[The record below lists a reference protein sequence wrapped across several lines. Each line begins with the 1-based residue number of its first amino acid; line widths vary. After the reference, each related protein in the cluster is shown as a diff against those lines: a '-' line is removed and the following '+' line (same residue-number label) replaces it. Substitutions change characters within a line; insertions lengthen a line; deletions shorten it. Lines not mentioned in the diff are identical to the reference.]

1 MPALPPSVGRI
12 SVLVADDDEPLRDAL
27 CDLIILE
34 DGLELVGSA
43 ADADGA
49 VELASAHTPD
59 VAIVDVRMP
68 GGGTTACR
76 QIRIS
81 SPQTRVVAYSAY
93 EDRKTVLEML
103 RAGAS
108 GFLVKGTS
116 AAEILDGIRRAARG
130 QSALSAE
137 VTGQVVGELSARLD
151 RAEVQAAQERDRVQR
166 IRAALEGQVIRMVFQ
181 PIRDL
186 RSRRTVGLEAL
197 ARFQANPP
205 RPPDAWFAEARA
217 VGMGIELEVE
227 AVRRAIEEIDRLP
240 LGAYLS
246 VNLSPETAVSPV
258 LSDVLAGTPSDRI
271 VLEIT
276 EHAPVHDYESLQEA
290 LTDFRAWGGRLA
302 VDDVGSGFASLRH
315 ILRLNPDMLKLDI
328 ALTRGID
335 ADPARRALARALIS
349 FAGEIDAEMV
359 AEGIET
365 RSEIET
371 LRELGVA
378 LGQGYHLGRP
388 EPLRTALLVAGADVP
403 A

>member
-1 MPALPPSVGRI
+1 MPALLPSVGRI
-12 SVLVADDDEPLRDAL
+12 SVLVADDDDTLRDAL

-34 DGLELVGSA
+34 DGLELIGSA
-43 ADADGA
+43 ADAEGA
-49 VELASAHTPD
+49 VELASAHAPD
-59 VAIVDVRMP
+59 VAILDVRMP
-68 GGGTTACR
+68 GGGTSACR

-81 SPQTRVVAYSAY
+81 CPQTRVVAYSAY

-103 RAGAS
+103 RAGAA

-130 QSALSAE
+130 QSALSVE

-151 RAEVQAAQERDRVQR
+151 RAELHATQKRDRVR
-166 IRAALEGQVIRMVFQ
+166 RVREALEGETIRMVFQ

-186 RSRRTVGLEAL
+186 RTRRTVGLEAL
-197 ARFQANPP
+197 ARFQVDPP

-217 VGMGIELEVE
+217 VGLGIELEVE
-227 AVRRAIEEIDRLP
+227 AIRRAIETVDRLP
-240 LGAYLS
+240 MGAYLS
-246 VNLSPETAVSPV
+246 VNLSPETAASPR
-258 LSDVLAGTPSDRI
+258 LREVLAGAPLDRI

-276 EHAPVHDYESLQEA
+276 EHAPVHDYKNLQEA
-290 LTDFRAWGGRLA
+290 LSEFRTRGGQLA

-315 ILRLNPDMLKLDI
+315 ILRLDPDMLKLDI

-349 FAGEIDAEMV
+349 FAGEIDAELV

-365 RSEIET
+365 RSEIQT
-371 LRELGVA
+371 LRELGVT
-378 LGQGYHLGRP
+378 LGQGYQLGRP
-388 EPLRTALLVAGADVP
+388 EPLRTALIGAGADVP